1 MKETK
6 LGKII
11 NDLSNIRYNKKD
23 KLVICYGHF
32 NVIHP
37 GHIQYLEFA
46 KKFGNFL
53 ILAVKQTNTE
63 HKNNGNYFSLEQ
75 RCKGVSSL
83 DIVDGVIPLYNY
95 DIHKIITEIEP
106 EFFVLGKEHENT
118 EEKILQK
125 AIHSLKHK
133 KGRMVFYTG
142 SFKSS
147 TSGYLFDD
155 ISNIKNERI
164 KTFVSSCKSQNIK
177 VENMLGKIDTFSSSS
192 ILVIGDTIVDQYI
205 DCNALGM
212 SSEAPVIV
220 VQEKESK
227 GFLGG
232 AAIVA
237 SHIKSLGANC
247 KYLSVAGDDHVRSF
261 VERELN
267 KQDINNFI
275 IKDNERPTTYKTR
288 YLVDNQKVFRVSRLN
303 ENNISKSLEEEI
315 ISKIEKEISTIQGL
329 LISDFVYGVIT
340 KRVLEHVIYL
350 AKKHKKLLF
359 GDLQCSSQVGYIT
372 KFLDFDLICPTEKE
386 ARIAL
391 KAKEFGI
398 EWISNQTLE
407 KTRSKN
413 LVMKL
418 GAEGFISYETKKDG
432 FVNRQYFPALNV
444 TPLDVTGAGDSLIA
458 GLAVGLTS
466 GLSLMEASALGA
478 IISSIAVQNMGNLPV
493 RKKQIIEYLEGIK
506 NYE

>member
-125 AIHSLKHK
+125 AINSLKHK

-147 TSGYLFDD
+147 SSGYLF
-155 ISNIKNERI
+155 
-164 KTFVSSCKSQNIK
+164 
-177 VENMLGKIDTFSSSS
+177 L
-192 ILVIGDTIVDQYI
+192 L
-205 DCNALGM
+205 
-212 SSEAPVIV
+212 
-220 VQEKESK
+220 
-227 GFLGG
+227 
-232 AAIVA
+232 
-237 SHIKSLGANC
+237 
-247 KYLSVAGDDHVRSF
+247 
-261 VERELN
+261 
-267 KQDINNFI
+267 
-275 IKDNERPTTYKTR
+275 
-288 YLVDNQKVFRVSRLN
+288 
-303 ENNISKSLEEEI
+303 
-315 ISKIEKEISTIQGL
+315 SKIEEL
-329 LISDFVYGVIT
+329 
-340 KRVLEHVIYL
+340 HN
-350 AKKHKKLLF
+350 
-359 GDLQCSSQVGYIT
+359 
-372 KFLDFDLICPTEKE
+372 PM
-386 ARIAL
+386 IA
-391 KAKEFGI
+391 
-398 EWISNQTLE
+398 
-407 KTRSKN
+407 
-413 LVMKL
+413 
-418 GAEGFISYETKKDG
+418 
-432 FVNRQYFPALNV
+432 
-444 TPLDVTGAGDSLIA
+444 
-458 GLAVGLTS
+458 
-466 GLSLMEASALGA
+466 
-478 IISSIAVQNMGNLPV
+478 
-493 RKKQIIEYLEGIK
+493 
-506 NYE
+506 